1 MEKHEDYGIRIEEW
15 LEYKDFGCIPV
26 THKNFIVERKWR
38 RLNWFQRNILRT
50 KDIWLKADVYDEEN
64 KAIISM
70 RNLYNVENPTVNY
83 INY

>member
-1 MEKHEDYGIRIEEW
+1 MKKKEDYRIRIEEW
-15 LEYKDFGCIPV
+15 LEYKDFGCVPV
-26 THKNFIVERKWR
+26 PHKNFIVERKWR

-50 KDIWLKADVYDEEN
+50 KDIWLKVDVYDEEN